1 MHQKMAILKYL
12 PTTCSG
18 MMVLLVLIGMMY
30 LYLCK
35 VTPELK
41 FQL

>member
-12 PTTCSG
+12 LTMCSG

-30 LYLCK
+30 LYQCK
-35 VTPELK
+35 VTPVLK